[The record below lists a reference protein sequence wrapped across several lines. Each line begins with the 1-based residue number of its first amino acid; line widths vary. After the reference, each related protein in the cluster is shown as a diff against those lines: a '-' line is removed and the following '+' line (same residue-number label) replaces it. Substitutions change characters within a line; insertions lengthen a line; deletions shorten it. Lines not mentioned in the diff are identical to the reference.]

1 LQTFG
6 LGNRRKGNKIID
18 DDIGL
23 LFYLFFNWSVGNG
36 AIIFQTLGTMF
47 GAVQPKTPD
56 AVLAALVQHGAAIGP
71 K

>member
-1 LQTFG
+1 MSAFAEETG
-6 LGNRRKGNKIID
+6 AK
-18 DDIGL
+18 
-23 LFYLFFNWSVGNG
+23 LFPTTLAYCSIFSSFDQKET
-36 AIIFQTLGTMF
+36 AIIFQRLGKMF

>member
-1 LQTFG
+1 MF
-6 LGNRRKGNKIID
+6 
-18 DDIGL
+18 
-23 LFYLFFNWSVGNG
+23 
-36 AIIFQTLGTMF
+36 FQTLGKMF